1 MKKMICWALVLF
13 SPLIGG
19 TTAHAIFGIPDVAAI
34 AQRVTIIGNQVTQIT
49 QSVTALASMREQF
62 DKLKEQYDHIRASTL
77 GEVGALTGAFT
88 DLSAF
93 PGQLV
98 GTGLT
103 WRADFANTDAAGLV
117 DALDLFS
124 NDGTPLTD
132 HWRARMTEAD
142 TVTEHDVLVEYAQ
155 LPTPLASRA
164 AANYRQRRAQ
174 GAQRTALNYAVN
186 DAAAQAAATIKSALA
201 SYERLRAQT
210 NVSPTALQQA
220 QVAGL
225 ITSGEVSAAVAQ
237 LDAFTAAKD
246 TAAAL
251 EVEARRRE
259 REAARLDAQRRGRAT
274 YERRMAGIAASRDG
288 GEALKLRMTPLYGGS

>member
-1 MKKMICWALVLF
+1 MKKMMCWVLVLF

-19 TTAHAIFGIPDVAAI
+19 TTAHAIFGIPDMAAI

-62 DKLKEQYDHIRASTL
+62 DKLTEQYNHIRASTL
-77 GEVGALTGAFT
+77 GEVGALTDALT
-88 DLSAF
+88 DLSAL

-98 GTGLT
+98 GAGLT
-103 WRADFANTDAAGLV
+103 WRADFANTDAADLV

-124 NDGTPLTD
+124 TDGTPLTD
-132 HWRARMTEAD
+132 HWRDRIADAD
-142 TVTEHDVLVEYAQ
+142 TVTEHDVLAQYATRP
-155 LPTPLASRA
+155 LPTVERA
-164 AANYRQRRAQ
+164 ATNYRQQRAQ

-186 DAAAQAAATIKSALA
+186 DAAAQAAATIQSALD

-237 LDAFTAAKD
+237 LDAFIAAKD

-251 EVEARRRE
+251 DAEARRHA
-259 REAARLDAQRRGRAT
+259 REAARLDAQRRGRVT
-274 YERRMAGIAASRDG
+274 YERRLAGIAANRDG
-288 GEALKLRMTPLYGGS
+288 GEALKLRTPRF